1 MFPYNTS
8 YFGLAFPL
16 AGTLGILLL
25 EYRLLDF
32 RSNWILIG
40 FALIAGYAAFIG
52 IALSSRLDSDDRL
65 ILRAIWSQTVGRFV
79 SGGSA

>member
-1 MFPYNTS
+1 
-8 YFGLAFPL
+8 
-16 AGTLGILLL
+16 
-25 EYRLLDF
+25 LDF